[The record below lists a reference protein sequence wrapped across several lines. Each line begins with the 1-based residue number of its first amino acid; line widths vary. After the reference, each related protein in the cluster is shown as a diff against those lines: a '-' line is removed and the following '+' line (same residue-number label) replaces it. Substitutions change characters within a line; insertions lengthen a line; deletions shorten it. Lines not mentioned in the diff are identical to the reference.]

1 MKKCSNCNKLYG
13 DSDFYC
19 IKCNHRLTS
28 LGNNEINNYD
38 KSEIERIN
46 KHEENINSKNTN
58 TPKKISGQV
67 ICPYCGSTQI
77 QLVGKKWSVTTGFL
91 TNKVDRVCVNC
102 KKKF

>member
-19 IKCNHRLTS
+19 AKCNYKLIKV
-28 LGNNEINNYD
+28 NENEISDYD
-38 KSEIERIN
+38 KSEIEKIN
-46 KHEENINSKNTN
+46 KHEQIINSNEITN
-58 TPKKISGQV
+58 HKKHNQLV
-67 ICPYCGSTQI
+67 TCPNCGRTQI
-77 QLVGKKWSVTTGFL
+77 QLVNKRWSWLTGFF